1 MLLILLLFA
10 DDMAI
15 LGKTPEDLQ
24 NSLDSLYDYCNCW
37 GLEVNTKKTKVM
49 VFRKRGRVL
58 PNEKWSYHGNLL
70 ETVDNFNYL
79 VTIFNYTGNFAMNQ
93 EHLIG
98 KSLKAL
104 KLLMYNCRKYNI

>member
-1 MLLILLLFA
+1 
-10 DDMAI
+10 
-15 LGKTPEDLQ
+15 
-24 NSLDSLYDYCNCW
+24 
-37 GLEVNTKKTKVM
+37 M

-58 PNEKWSYHGNLL
+58 PNEKWSYNGNLL

-79 VTIFNYTGNFAMNQ
+79 GTIFNYTGNFAMNQ

-104 KLLMYNCRKYNI
+104 KKV